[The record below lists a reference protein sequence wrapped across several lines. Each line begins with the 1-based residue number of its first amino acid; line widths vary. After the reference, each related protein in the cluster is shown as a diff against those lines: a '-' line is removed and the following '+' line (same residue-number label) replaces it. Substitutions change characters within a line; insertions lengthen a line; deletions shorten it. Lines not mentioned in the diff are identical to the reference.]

1 METRAEVRTAAGPGR
16 ARISTGV
23 GVLDHLLR
31 LLVETAPLDLTLEV
45 EPGAADDEVA
55 AAGRALGGALAP
67 LLREGGAA
75 GRGWA
80 VLPADEALATVS
92 LETTDRPL
100 FVTNVDLT
108 DQRMGG
114 LGTDLVARFLDAFV
128 QGARL
133 NLHVRLL
140 EGRDPEHVLDAIFKT
155 LGAALGLA
163 CRPQLPYPESAS
175 PAKEQ

>member
-1 METRAEVRTAAGPGR
+1 METRAEVRAAAGPGR

-31 LLVETAPLDLTLEV
+31 LLAETAPLDLTLEV
-45 EPGAADDEVA
+45 EPAAADDEVA
-55 AAGRALGGALAP
+55 AAGRALGAALAP
-67 LLREGGAA
+67 MLREGGAS

-80 VLPADEALATVS
+80 VLPAEEALATVS
-92 LETTDRPL
+92 LEASDRPL
-100 FVTNVDLT
+100 VVSNVDLT

-114 LGTDLVARFLDAFV
+114 LGTDLVARFLDALAHSA
-128 QGARL
+128 GL

-140 EGRDPEHVLDAIFKT
+140 EGRDPEHVLDAIFKS

-163 CRPQLPYPESAS
+163 CRPQLANS
-175 PAKEQ
+175 AKEQ